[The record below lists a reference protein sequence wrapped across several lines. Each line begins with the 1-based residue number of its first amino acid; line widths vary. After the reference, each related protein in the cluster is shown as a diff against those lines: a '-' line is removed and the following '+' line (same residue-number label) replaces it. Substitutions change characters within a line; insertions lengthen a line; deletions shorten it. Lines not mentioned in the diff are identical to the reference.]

1 MSHEAD
7 YYYELEQKRRRQLY
21 LQRIAINVEQYYNR
35 YREMQKN
42 LVRYKDYIPDEF
54 NRLESDLNSIQ
65 SALASGAVE
74 YAQDISFS
82 VNAYIYGIQSLGREA
97 ERVYQEQIE
106 LQRERERAEREERRN
121 ASLRYYYQIV
131 GSIKDPLMIQ
141 TVRTD
146 LDKIKTD
153 ITEGRVTGKSE
164 IKELIYGKLKQ
175 AIPKV
180 KEWKE
185 KTLIAKASEIHR
197 ERLNDQITDVQNTK
211 FENSEEK
218 EKLLKTLQEIKND
231 VNNNN
236 VSNKQL
242 QERLTNVQKD
252 VNEKL
257 VTEDV
262 RREAVKSVVTE
273 LRGQG
278 FSVATPKLKDGFVYI
293 VATKPSGKKAQ
304 CRIGLDGKFRYR
316 FDHYEGQTCL
326 KDIEQFHVDLGKI
339 YSVKLSDERVIWQ
352 NPDRLEKDAMD
363 NKDVLRRN
371 L

>member
-7 YYYELEQKRRRQLY
+7 YHYELERQRRRQLY
-21 LQRIAINVEQYYNR
+21 LQRITINVEQYYNR

-54 NRLESDLNSIQ
+54 DRLESDLNRIQ

-74 YAQDISFS
+74 YAQEISFS
-82 VNAYIYGIQSLGREA
+82 VNAYIYDIQALGREA
-97 ERVYQEQIE
+97 ERVYHEQIE
-106 LQRERERAEREERRN
+106 LQRERERAEKEERRN
-121 ASLRYYYQIV
+121 ASLRYYYHII
-131 GSIKDPLMIQ
+131 GNIKDPIMIQ
-141 TVRTD
+141 MVHTD
-146 LDKIKTD
+146 LAKIKTE
-153 ITEGRVTGKSE
+153 ITEGRITGEYK
-164 IKELIYGKLKQ
+164 IKEIIYGKLKQ

-185 KTLIAKASEIHR
+185 KTLNAKSFEIQA
-197 ERLNDQITDVQNTK
+197 ERVNDQITDVQNTK
-211 FENSEEK
+211 FENLEEK

-231 VNNNN
+231 VNNNSVIN
-236 VSNKQL
+236 EQF
-242 QERLTNVQKD
+242 QERLTNVQKGL
-252 VNEKL
+252 NEKL

-262 RREAVKSVVTE
+262 RREAVKSVVKE
-273 LRGQG
+273 LRSQG
-278 FSVATPKLKDGFVYI
+278 FSVATPKLKDGFVYV

-326 KDIEQFHVDLGKI
+326 KDIEQFHVDLEKI
-339 YSVKLSDERVIWQ
+339 YSVKLSDIRVIWQ